1 MSLDISLQSTTYQVA
16 NRQWLLSEPDVKLN
30 VTLDISLF
38 VASATN
44 EVQTV
49 TITGTPTGGTFTL
62 TYGGQTTAGIAYN
75 AAASAV
81 QSALV
86 ALSSVGAGN
95 VAVTGGP
102 GPGTA
107 WTVTFQGTLAGTN
120 VAQMTTSGASLTGG
134 SSPASAVTTAT
145 GGVVAHYPNG
155 YIPSGTVIGKVT
167 SGGLFGPYDDNASD
181 GRQTAYGI
189 TYGDVRAVRQNGT
202 TATKVSTGA
211 VVSDAIIASSKL
223 PFQAGPGSIDA
234 NGKTDLAQLRFE
246 A

>member
-1 MSLDISLQSTTYQVA
+1 LQSTSYQVG
-16 NRQWLLSEPDVKLN
+16 NRQWLLAEPDVKFN

-49 TITGTPTGGTFTL
+49 TITGSPTGGTFTL
-62 TYGGQTTAGIAYN
+62 TYGGNTTAGIAFN

-86 ALSSVGAGN
+86 ALASIGAGN
-95 VAVTGGP
+95 VSVSGSGP
-102 GPGTA
+102 Y
-107 WTVTFQGTLAGTN
+107 TVTFQGALAGTN
-120 VAQMTTSGASLTGG
+120 VAPMTTSGASLTGG

-155 YIPSGTVIGKVT
+155 FIPSGTVIGKVT
-167 SGGLFGPYDDNASD
+167 ATSLYGPYDDSASD
-181 GRQTAYGI
+181 GRQTAYGL
-189 TYGDVRAVRQNGT
+189 TYGDVRAIRQNGT
-202 TATKVSTGA
+202 TASKVGTGA
-211 VVSDAIIASSKL
+211 VVYDAAIASSKL

-234 NGKTDLAQLRFE
+234 NGKADLAQLRFE

>member
-1 MSLDISLQSTTYQVA
+1 MSTDISLQSTTYQVA
-16 NRQWLLSEPDVKLN
+16 NRQWLLAEPDVKVN

-49 TITGTPTGGTFTL
+49 TITGSPTGGTFTL
-62 TYGGQTTAGIAYN
+62 TFGGNTTTGIAFN
-75 AAASAV
+75 AAATAV

-86 ALSSVGAGN
+86 ALASIGAGN
-95 VAVTGGP
+95 VTVTGSAGGP
-102 GPGTA
+102 Y
-107 WTVTFQGTLAGTN
+107 TVTFGGTLAGTN

-134 SSPASAVTTAT
+134 SSPASAVTTPT

-155 YIPSGTVIGKVT
+155 FIPSGTVIGKVT
-167 SGGLFGPYDDNASD
+167 SGGLFGPYDDSASD

-189 TYGDVRAVRQNGT
+189 TYGDVRAIRQNGT
-202 TATKVSTGA
+202 TATKVGTGA
-211 VVSDAIIASSKL
+211 VVYDAVIASSKL

-234 NGKTDLAQLRFE
+234 NGKADLAQLRFE